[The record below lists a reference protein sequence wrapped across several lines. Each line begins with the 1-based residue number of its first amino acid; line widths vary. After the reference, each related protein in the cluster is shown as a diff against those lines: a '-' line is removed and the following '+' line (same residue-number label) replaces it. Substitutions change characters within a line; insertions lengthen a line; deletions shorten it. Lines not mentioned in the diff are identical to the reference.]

1 MARNDSQ
8 NASWQD
14 TSTPTVTAFASYSS
28 TLVAHPSISIRV
40 VQPSE
45 IVTRPRMLD
54 EITDMINAVYLHASD
69 GLWATNSARTSLEE
83 VKSFIETGE
92 MIVAVKS
99 DSEGN
104 DDVDDDEDDDL
115 DNVEEQR
122 WQRQKNERETL
133 AVIIGAVRLGFRSAH
148 VADFGMLAVV
158 DEYKGL
164 GIGNALLSF
173 IEAVALEKGARK
185 MHLEILVPQK
195 WKHPS
200 KEFLKGWYARK
211 GYAFL
216 EKDDIGRR
224 HPQLVDQLVT
234 ECDFVVYEK
243 TLGREKEAEED
254 IDSVPPRCI
263 SELKLVSSTTSYH
276 FYSGLASVTFSL
288 IDRSIDSRD
297 TDT

>member
-1 MARNDSQ
+1 MDRNNGQ
-8 NASWQD
+8 NDCWQD
-14 TSTPTVTAFASYSS
+14 TTTPTVPAFASYTS

-45 IVTRPRMLD
+45 IVTRPRVLD
-54 EITDMINAVYLHASD
+54 EITDVINAVYLHASD

-99 DSEGN
+99 DDSEGN
-104 DDVDDDEDDDL
+104 DEDDGEDDDPT
-115 DNVEEQR
+115 NVEER
-122 WQRQKNERETL
+122 RRRQRQKTKRENP
-133 AVIIGAVRLGFRSAH
+133 AVIVGAVRLGFRSAH
-148 VADFGMLAVV
+148 VADFGMLAVL

-173 IEAVALEKGARK
+173 IEAVALEKGARRIQ
-185 MHLEILVPQK
+185 LEILVPQK

-224 HPQLVDQLVT
+224 HPKLVDQLVA

-243 TLGREKEAEED
+243 TLLGREEEAGGN
-254 IDSVPPRCI
+254 IDGAPPRCI
-263 SELKLVSSTTSYH
+263 SELKLVSSTTS
-276 FYSGLASVTFSL
+276 
-288 IDRSIDSRD
+288 
-297 TDT
+297 